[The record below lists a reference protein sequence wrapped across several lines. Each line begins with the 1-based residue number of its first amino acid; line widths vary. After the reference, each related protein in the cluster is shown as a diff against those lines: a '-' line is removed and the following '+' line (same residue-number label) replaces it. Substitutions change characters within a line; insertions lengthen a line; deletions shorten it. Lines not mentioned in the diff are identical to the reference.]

1 MKKRRFVSVCMIL
14 CLMLSIT
21 SVYGAEFSEQ
31 KMYDWLKTQSSA
43 GSYSN
48 DVLAT
53 AWAAVALGKANL
65 VSEAESSLSWL
76 DNNKNAQS
84 CWPAQSCLVKETALV
99 TLASQIA
106 NKDTAPMVDYFKR
119 SIIGQT
125 ASGSWMLE
133 VTTPSTGKCRI
144 SYEVNNISESK
155 DIDVAAGKFPG
166 CGNTNFLDLN
176 TCLKPN
182 LIKSKP
188 NMKFNVDC
196 SSLESAPIITLVYKS
211 GNSFYLVSSSEN
223 SISDVVVPN
232 GCFGRGAGDTCNKES
247 TYFAAWVLNE
257 IGSDLD
263 TSVYLRESY
272 EQGTGLH
279 NAILY
284 FISKDPKYLAE
295 LKKLQ
300 STDGSVGRDVLQS
313 ALAIKAWGDDPTTY
327 DAQIQRARAYIEGR
341 QRDDGSINGN
351 VVDTSA
357 AIYGSF
363 GYGATSTATC
373 TDGLKNGDER
383 GIDCGGVCESTYG
396 KNCCDNGAADD
407 GEEGVDCGGVCDSC
421 APGSATC
428 NNDNTCQSEAGET
441 SDNCADCKAPSA
453 ICVENGKCETDF
465 EEDTENCAADCKCGD
480 TVCDTTEKDKGSCAQ
495 DCGGAAV
502 TSQVSAAAECGN
514 AVCEDGEDEASCSED
529 CKPAD
534 GGTSWGTIL
543 LVLFLLAALGAGGY
557 FAYKKGLIKLPMG
570 RPKGPAGS
578 SGPGYAPFTSRL
590 QQRPM
595 APAPGPAR
603 PMPPRQ
609 PMARPAPS
617 SGLGPSLSEARKLLK
632 K

>member
-1 MKKRRFVSVCMIL
+1 MKNRRLVSVCLVL

-53 AWAAVALGKANL
+53 AWAAAALGKANL
-65 VSEAESSLSWL
+65 VTDAESSLLWL
-76 DNNKNAQS
+76 DNNKNAQN

-99 TLASQIA
+99 TLANQIA
-106 NKDTAPMVDYFKR
+106 NRDTAPMLDYFSR
-119 SIIGQT
+119 SIIGHT
-125 ASGSWMLE
+125 ASGAWVLE
-133 VTTPSTGKCRI
+133 ITTPSTGKCKI
-144 SYEVNNISESK
+144 SYDVNNISEVK
-155 DIDVAAGKFPG
+155 DIDVAAGKFPA

-182 LIKSKP
+182 LIKNKP

-196 SSLESAPIITLVYKS
+196 SALESAPIITLVYKS

-232 GCFGRGAGDTCNKES
+232 GCFGRGVGDTCNKDS

-272 EQGTGLH
+272 EQGSGLH

-284 FISKDPKYLAE
+284 FISKDPKYLGE

-300 STDGSVGRDVLQS
+300 STDGSVGRDVLQT
-313 ALAIKAWGDDPTTY
+313 ALAVKAWSDDPTTY
-327 DAQIQRARAYIEGR
+327 DAQIQRAKIYIEGR

-373 TDGLKNGDER
+373 TDNFQNGDER
-383 GIDCGGVCESTYG
+383 GVDCGGVCESTYG
-396 KNCCDNGAADD
+396 KNCCDNGAVDE
-407 GEEGVDCGGVCDSC
+407 GENGVDCGGICDAC
-421 APGSATC
+421 APGSETC
-428 NNDNTCQSEAGET
+428 NNDGMCQSEAGET
-441 SDNCADCKAPSA
+441 SSNCAADCSSSA

-465 EEDTENCAADCKCGD
+465 EENTDNCAVDCKCGD
-480 TVCDTTEKDKGSCAQ
+480 SVCDTTEKDKNSCAQ
-495 DCGGAAV
+495 DCGGEAV
-502 TSQVSAAAECGN
+502 ASQVSASECGDSICG
-514 AVCEDGEDEASCSED
+514 ADETTETCAED
-529 CKPAD
+529 CPAAD
-534 GGTSWGTIL
+534 TGSSFGTIIIIL
-543 LVLFLLAALGAGGY
+543 IVLVALGGGGY
-557 FAYKKGLIKLPMG
+557 YAYKKGLIKLPG
-570 RPKGPAGS
+570 RRGPMPGP

-590 QQRPM
+590 QQRPVPPA
-595 APAPGPAR
+595 APPRA
-603 PMPPRQ
+603 MPPRQ
-609 PMARPAPS
+609 PLARPAALGG
-617 SGLGPSLSEARKLLK
+617 GLGSSLSEARKLLK